1 MMKKKASIHV
11 HLFVYSGDAALVGEN
26 LLCVRHALPGA
37 HLVVIDDGRH
47 PCPDEVKAQAEEL
60 GAEWRVS
67 FWERGGNLRGKACI
81 EGMLG
86 EMLRSMD
93 DEGDTLVK
101 IDADTVMVSGDDLLR
116 FADRREMV
124 FWGSGSVEQRVYGCL
139 YALKA
144 YAAVK
149 IREYVRRLEL
159 LPDAPED
166 IVIGTSAFNLYPG
179 EERHM
184 VYAPFGPDAP
194 DSGWTAYYWGRYPEV
209 KGYQRFTMVTTGNP
223 PPQPLD
229 KRHRLPVMK
238 NLRQMADIRAA
249 SDGRRARFIGRDFCL
264 AVGVVPDAGS
274 SLNEKPPDGSFSHP
288 GGLCLKIPV
297 IF

>member
-179 EERHM
+179 EERH
-184 VYAPFGPDAP
+184 
-194 DSGWTAYYWGRYPEV
+194 
-209 KGYQRFTMVTTGNP
+209 
-223 PPQPLD
+223 L
-229 KRHRLPVMK
+229 
-238 NLRQMADIRAA
+238 
-249 SDGRRARFIGRDFCL
+249 
-264 AVGVVPDAGS
+264 
-274 SLNEKPPDGSFSHP
+274 SLIH
-288 GGLCLKIPV
+288 I
-297 IF
+297 

>member
-1 MMKKKASIHV
+1 M
-11 HLFVYSGDAALVGEN
+11 
-26 LLCVRHALPGA
+26 
-37 HLVVIDDGRH
+37 
-47 PCPDEVKAQAEEL
+47 KAQAEEL

-238 NLRQMADIRAA
+238 NLRQMADIRRRLTGAELFA
-249 SDGRRARFIGRDFCL
+249 GLFLRDAERLEHGGLQVAFMDSDGAATQFRP
-264 AVGVVPDAGS
+264 VEHHVV
-274 SLNEKPPDGSFSHP
+274 SLGAQ
-288 GGLCLKIPV
+288 V
-297 IF
+297 

>member
-124 FWGSGSVEQRVYGCL
+124 FWGSGSVDQRVYGCL

-238 NLRQMADIRAA
+238 NLRQMADIR
-249 SDGRRARFIGRDFCL
+249 RRLTG
-264 AVGVVPDAGS
+264 AG
-274 SLNEKPPDGSFSHP
+274 H
-288 GGLCLKIPV
+288 GL
-297 IF
+297 

>member
-1 MMKKKASIHV
+1 MASRIKLGVLRLKQEARKEAAVSGSPSFLPDFPWSLLNKARCGRWRCPAVPVMMIANRKKSSSDRVIDDEKESKHSRSFV
-11 HLFVYSGDAALVGEN
+11 RLFGRRRPGRGESAV
-26 LLCVRHALPGA
+26 CPWHALPGA

-124 FWGSGSVEQRVYGCL
+124 FWGSGSVEQRVYGLPVCL
-139 YALKA
+139 EGVCGRKNPGSMF
-144 YAAVK
+144 AAGAGW
-149 IREYVRRLEL
+149 
-159 LPDAPED
+159 PDAPED

-209 KGYQRFTMVTTGNP
+209 MVTSVSP
-223 PPQPLD
+223 W
-229 KRHRLPVMK
+229 
-238 NLRQMADIRAA
+238 
-249 SDGRRARFIGRDFCL
+249 
-264 AVGVVPDAGS
+264 
-274 SLNEKPPDGSFSHP
+274 
-288 GGLCLKIPV
+288 
-297 IF
+297 

>member
-159 LPDAPED
+159 LPDAP
-166 IVIGTSAFNLYPG
+166 
-179 EERHM
+179 
-184 VYAPFGPDAP
+184 
-194 DSGWTAYYWGRYPEV
+194 DSGWTAYYWGRYPEE

-238 NLRQMADIRAA
+238 NLRQMADIR
-249 SDGRRARFIGRDFCL
+249 RRLTG
-264 AVGVVPDAGS
+264 AG
-274 SLNEKPPDGSFSHP
+274 H
-288 GGLCLKIPV
+288 GL
-297 IF
+297 

>member
-1 MMKKKASIHV
+1 MMIASRKKSSGNRVLTMKKKAKIHV
-11 HLFVYSGDAALVGEN
+11 HLFVYSGDAALVREN
-26 LLCVRHALPGA
+26 LLCVHHALPEA
-37 HLVVIDDGRH
+37 RLVVIDDGSH

-67 FWERGGNLRGKACI
+67 FWERGGNLRGKTCI
-81 EGMLG
+81 EGMLE
-86 EMLRSMD
+86 EMLWSMC

-101 IDADTVMVSGDDLLR
+101 IDADTVMVSGDDLQR

-139 YALKA
+139 YAVKA

-149 IREYVRRLEL
+149 IREYVSGLDL
-159 LPDAPED
+159 LTDAPED
-166 IVIGTSAFNLYPG
+166 MVIGASAFNLYPG

-184 VYAPFGPDAP
+184 IYPPFGPGAP

-209 KGYQRFTMVTTGNP
+209 NGYQRFTMVTTGNP

-238 NLRQMADIRAA
+238 SLRQMADIRRRLTG
-249 SDGRRARFIGRDFCL
+249 GRQGA
-264 AVGVVPDAGS
+264 
-274 SLNEKPPDGSFSHP
+274 
-288 GGLCLKIPV
+288 
-297 IF
+297 

>member
-101 IDADTVMVSGDDLLR
+101 IDADTVMVSGL
-116 FADRREMV
+116 
-124 FWGSGSVEQRVYGCL
+124 
-139 YALKA
+139 
-144 YAAVK
+144 
-149 IREYVRRLEL
+149 
-159 LPDAPED
+159 
-166 IVIGTSAFNLYPG
+166 
-179 EERHM
+179 
-184 VYAPFGPDAP
+184 
-194 DSGWTAYYWGRYPEV
+194 
-209 KGYQRFTMVTTGNP
+209 
-223 PPQPLD
+223 
-229 KRHRLPVMK
+229 
-238 NLRQMADIRAA
+238 
-249 SDGRRARFIGRDFCL
+249 
-264 AVGVVPDAGS
+264 
-274 SLNEKPPDGSFSHP
+274 SLIH
-288 GGLCLKIPV
+288 I
-297 IF
+297 